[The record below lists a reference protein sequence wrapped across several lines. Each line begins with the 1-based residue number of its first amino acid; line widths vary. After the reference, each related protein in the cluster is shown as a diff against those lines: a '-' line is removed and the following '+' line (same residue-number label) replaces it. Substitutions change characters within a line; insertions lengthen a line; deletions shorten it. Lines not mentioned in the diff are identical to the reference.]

1 MNFKSSN
8 MSYMSGSVTP
18 STSKLLLKMRK
29 LLGGKAQICYAGG
42 PCFLNN
48 FHSRKT
54 YAARQADFAQ
64 TNGFKAFSGI
74 RQKNPL
80 IQSQYPANFWFFLQ
94 TERISRPNAVKVIP
108 PRLLLALWRTVTARV
123 PVLRPDSERCTMER
137 VSRLVGPMCNRGI
150 SLQIRRYCQ
159 GRKVCRLKSGGF
171 APSRRGDI
179 VRQSRASNR
188 KHSKKLGNITLTFL
202 AYYLIFFPL

>member
-1 MNFKSSN
+1 MLEASVFWITFIPEKLMPPDKLISPKPTVLRHFPASDRRILWFNRN
-8 MSYMSGSVTP
+8 TRRISG
-18 STSKLLLKMRK
+18 
-29 LLGGKAQICYAGG
+29 
-42 PCFLNN
+42 
-48 FHSRKT
+48 
-54 YAARQADFAQ
+54 
-64 TNGFKAFSGI
+64 
-74 RQKNPL
+74 
-80 IQSQYPANFWFFLQ
+80 FFLQ

-159 GRKVCRLKSGGF
+159 GRKVCRLKSGRLC
-171 APSRRGDI
+171 AIQTGDI
-179 VRQSRASNR
+179 ARQSRASNR